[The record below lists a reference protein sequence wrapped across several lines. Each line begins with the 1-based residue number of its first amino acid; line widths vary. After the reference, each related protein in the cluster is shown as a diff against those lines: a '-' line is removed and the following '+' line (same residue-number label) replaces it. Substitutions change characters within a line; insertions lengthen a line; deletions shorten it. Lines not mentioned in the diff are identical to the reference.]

1 MVWALSATQQG
12 FEERSRT
19 ISLAVVALGVLIC
32 GLRFFKDALIPLVLA
47 IALKHLL
54 QPVINVLTNR
64 PLRCC
69 GRSLLAE
76 PMACVGVP
84 RRNRRLQ
91 SCLAYACRL
100 QLSRTAAAI
109 VSLLL
114 AFAVLG
120 AILAIVADSVH
131 VLVDNAEEYAKQ
143 LKVTRPLVLAPTHT
157 LAQILT
163 LALALNLAPA
173 LNLANP

>member
-19 ISLAVVALGVLIC
+19 ISLAVVAIGVLIC

-76 PMACVGVP
+76 PMAIHP
-84 RRNRRLQ
+84 K
-91 SCLAYACRL
+91 
-100 QLSRTAAAI
+100 
-109 VSLLL
+109 VSK
-114 AFAVLG
+114 G
-120 AILAIVADSVH
+120 
-131 VLVDNAEEYAKQ
+131 
-143 LKVTRPLVLAPTHT
+143 TRPAPPVRVYLKDKNVGDFFSEMDGFLVLTFSLNEGAMVLKGCPVVE
-157 LAQILT
+157 AQVGIAT
-163 LALALNLAPA
+163 AQHSA
-173 LNLANP
+173 

>member
-1 MVWALSATQQG
+1 MVWALSETQQG
-12 FEERSRT
+12 FEERVRT
-19 ISLAVVALGVLIC
+19 ISLAVVALGVLIY

-64 PLRCC
+64 PLHCC
-69 GRSLLAE
+69 GRTVLAE
-76 PMACVGVP
+76 PLACAGMP

-114 AFAVLG
+114 AFAMLG
-120 AILAIVADSVH
+120 AIMAIVADSVH
-131 VLVDNAEEYAKQ
+131 VLVDHAEEYATQ
-143 LKVTRPLVLAPTHT
+143 LKVVCVGNPIPNPDPHT
-157 LAQILT
+157 QC
-163 LALALNLAPA
+163 
-173 LNLANP
+173 

>member
-76 PMACVGVP
+76 LMPGPSP
-84 RRNRRLQ
+84 RLGRLA
-91 SCLAYACRL
+91 STPG
-100 QLSRTAAAI
+100 SPS
-109 VSLLL
+109 SL
-114 AFAVLG
+114 
-120 AILAIVADSVH
+120 
-131 VLVDNAEEYAKQ
+131 
-143 LKVTRPLVLAPTHT
+143 
-157 LAQILT
+157 
-163 LALALNLAPA
+163 
-173 LNLANP
+173 

>member
-1 MVWALSATQQG
+1 
-12 FEERSRT
+12 
-19 ISLAVVALGVLIC
+19 
-32 GLRFFKDALIPLVLA
+32 
-47 IALKHLL
+47 
-54 QPVINVLTNR
+54 
-64 PLRCC
+64 
-69 GRSLLAE
+69 
-76 PMACVGVP
+76 MACVGVP

-131 VLVDNAEEYAKQ
+131 VLVDNADEYAKQ
-143 LKVTRPLVLAPTHT
+143 LNHQATPYMRRHVAVSGHWVSR
-157 LAQILT
+157 
-163 LALALNLAPA
+163 
-173 LNLANP
+173 

>member
-1 MVWALSATQQG
+1 MVWALSASQQG

-69 GRSLLAE
+69 GRELLAE

-143 LKVTRPLVLAPTHT
+143 LKVTQPLVLAPT
-157 LAQILT
+157 LT
-163 LALALNLAPA
+163 
-173 LNLANP
+173 